1 MKNYEYHVLN
11 NTKFHTKEHGFVFGL
26 IHTANT
32 TLTQSI
38 LLDNMIANTDLSSQC
53 AGELKSIRVR
63 RNLGSEIANVQ
74 DNGLDG
80 YTIYYENGD
89 ICN

>member
-1 MKNYEYHVLN
+1 MV
-11 NTKFHTKEHGFVFGL
+11 
-26 IHTANT
+26 
-32 TLTQSI
+32 S
-38 LLDNMIANTDLSSQC
+38 NTDLSSQC

-80 YTIYYENGD
+80 YTVYYENGD

>member
-11 NTKFHTKEHGFVFGL
+11 NTKFHTKEYGFVFGL

-38 LLDNMIANTDLSSQC
+38 LLDKMIANTDLSSQC